1 MKEISMGFFEGTTKL
16 KRCVYHICIFAAAI
30 AFPPVCLLSGAD
42 NKSDTLISLADGN
55 NAFAVDIYLKLKDD
69 EGNVFF
75 SPYSIST
82 AMAMAYAGAR
92 GNTEKEMSRALHFSL
107 EQEKLHPAFAELG
120 NRLVEIQKKGKIKL
134 LTANSLWPQTGYKFL
149 EGFIG
154 INKRFYGVEITPLD
168 FNADPDGSGKIINS
182 WVEQKTERK
191 ICNLINKTDPRTRL
205 VLVNAIYFKGNWA
218 RQFDPKNTLDMNF
231 YLLNGSTTKT
241 SMMFQKGRFR
251 IKEKENT
258 KVLEIPYADKNLSM
272 FIILPDRKDGIKKL
286 QNVLTTVMLSEML
299 SETEEVDAEI
309 YIPKFKI
316 SYGTVD
322 LTENFKKLGMNDA
335 FDKRADFSGMTGNK
349 ELFIS
354 GILHKAFIEL
364 NEEGAEAAA
373 ATAVVMGFKSAK
385 TEKPFAFKAD
395 HPFIFVLREN
405 STGSILFMGTIVK
418 P

>member
-1 MKEISMGFFEGTTKL
+1 
-16 KRCVYHICIFAAAI
+16 
-30 AFPPVCLLSGAD
+30 
-42 NKSDTLISLADGN
+42 
-55 NAFAVDIYLKLKDD
+55 
-69 EGNVFF
+69 
-75 SPYSIST
+75 
-82 AMAMAYAGAR
+82 
-92 GNTEKEMSRALHFSL
+92 
-107 EQEKLHPAFAELG
+107 
-120 NRLVEIQKKGKIKL
+120 
-134 LTANSLWPQTGYKFL
+134 
-149 EGFIG
+149 
-154 INKRFYGVEITPLD
+154 
-168 FNADPDGSGKIINS
+168 
-182 WVEQKTERK
+182 
-191 ICNLINKTDPRTRL
+191 
-205 VLVNAIYFKGNWA
+205 
-218 RQFDPKNTLDMNF
+218 
-231 YLLNGSTTKT
+231 
-241 SMMFQKGRFR
+241 MMFQKGRFR
-251 IKEKENT
+251 IKETENT

-299 SETEEVDAEI
+299 AEAEEVDAEI